1 MCLGSRPQALQAQ
14 STLETGS
21 PWGRCSVTDKGGQ
34 VEAGTLAPRVGYLM
48 LRLPQT
54 PRCNLLPSSRVYSG
68 WFGLRWSPRRTT
80 SLQSWSQDLLLR
92 GRTGWGWGRTSQDRG
107 EGSEVERGRTHSEK
121 CCSTAETEKGTC
133 MWFHSHPSLLGWGGS
148 CYYAHFS
155 DAETEAQSGPRS
167 SVKDPWSWDSNLGP

>member
-1 MCLGSRPQALQAQ
+1 M
-14 STLETGS
+14 
-21 PWGRCSVTDKGGQ
+21 TDKGGQ

-48 LRLPQT
+48 LSLPQT

-107 EGSEVERGRTHSEK
+107 EGSEGEIEGLGGEGEGHREGGLERGRKSIREERGK
-121 CCSTAETEKGTC
+121 EKGDR
-133 MWFHSHPSLLGWGGS
+133 GR
-148 CYYAHFS
+148 
-155 DAETEAQSGPRS
+155 EEVR
-167 SVKDPWSWDSNLGP
+167 K